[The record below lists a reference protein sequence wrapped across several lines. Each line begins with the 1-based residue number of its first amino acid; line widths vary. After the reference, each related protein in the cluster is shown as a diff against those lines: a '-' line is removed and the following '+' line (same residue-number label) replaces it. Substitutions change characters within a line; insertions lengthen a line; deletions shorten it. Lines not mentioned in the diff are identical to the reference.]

1 MVASLYLWSW
11 VPPHLSQETH
21 IILLWWLGDPLK
33 EDRGSCQDEAGG
45 SSGVPLE
52 GSSLIVVGDSSLPLA
67 LGFLSSCG
75 VLVSSSQVSVGAF
88 L

>member
-1 MVASLYLWSW
+1 MK
-11 VPPHLSQETH
+11 Q
-21 IILLWWLGDPLK
+21 
-33 EDRGSCQDEAGG
+33 GG

-75 VLVSSSQVSVGAF
+75 VLVSSS
-88 L
+88 